1 MNRPM
6 KESWT
11 VGRLVQSRLTR
22 GSLRKVSKLWKKE
35 LLKAVSKNTRNPLRR
50 VHQGVR
56 RRKLTEGTKK
66 PVPVQSLPR
75 REELAERRAARKP
88 MTIPVRLTM
97 EAKLLL
103 KTGATKRLLGVKR
116 AVTTKK
122 VVVTCKRKI
131 FPMANLVETETTM
144 EGANLE
150 GILRELNSAC
160 SRGWQV

>member
-11 VGRLVQSRLTR
+11 VGKLVQSRLTR
-22 GSLRKVSKLWKKE
+22 GTLRKVGKLWRKE
-35 LLKAVSKNTRNPLRR
+35 LLKAVAKYTGEPLRR

-56 RRKLTEGTKK
+56 RRKLTGGTKK
-66 PVPVQSLPR
+66 PVPVQTLPR
-75 REELAERRAARKP
+75 REVERGAVRKP

-97 EAKLLL
+97 EANLLL

-116 AVTTKK
+116 VVTTKK

-131 FPMANLVETETTM
+131 FPKANLVETEPTM
-144 EGANLE
+144 EGVNLE
-150 GILRELNSAC
+150 GVLMQLNSAC